1 MILKMNAVIVEI
13 HDKRLLVRD
22 EHTNQEYVV
31 NLKRNRKFSIGDKL
45 VIHYGEAMTLSLP
58 PHISAVRIRKIQ
70 DKRKGDINE
79 I

>member
-1 MILKMNAVIVEI
+1 MILKMNAVILEI
-13 HDKRLLVRD
+13 YDKRLLVRD
-22 EHTNQEYVV
+22 EQTNQDYIV
-31 NLKRNRKFSIGDKL
+31 NLKRNRKFNVGDTL

-70 DKRKGDINE
+70 NNRKGDTNE

>member
-22 EHTNQEYVV
+22 EQTNQDYVV
-31 NLKRNRKFSIGDKL
+31 NLKRNRRFDVGDKL

-58 PHISAVRIRKIQ
+58 PHISAVRIRQIQ
-70 DKRKGDINE
+70 DNRKGDTNE

>member
-1 MILKMNAVIVEI
+1 MILKMKAVIIEM

-22 EHTNQEYVV
+22 DQTNQDYVV
-31 NLKRNRKFSIGDKL
+31 NLKRNRKLNVCDKL
-45 VIHYGEAMTLSLP
+45 IIHYGEAMTLSLP

-70 DKRKGDINE
+70 DNRKGDTNE